1 MAWQNNLREIRIILY
16 RLKRNYG
23 LPAMIRRPLTT
34 VQDVTTGAITR
45 TYTDIS
51 IKRVIVLPT
60 RDLRNFIYDLSFVAA
75 NKNFTE
81 GGLFDE
87 KTRSMI
93 IDIKDAPKGFVLTM
107 NDHLVLET
115 RRYEIKYFEL
125 AEHNQG
131 WILQCIELDSSD
143 SE

>member
-16 RLKRNYG
+16 RLKRNFG
-23 LPAMIRRPLTT
+23 LPAIIRRPLTSI
-34 VQDVTTGAITR
+34 QDVTTGQITR
-45 TYTDIS
+45 TFLDIP
-51 IKRVIVLPT
+51 IKKVIILPT
-60 RDLRNFIYDLSFVAA
+60 KDLRNYIYDLAFIAA
-75 NKNFTE
+75 SKNFTE

-87 KTRSMI
+87 KVRAMI

-107 NDHLVLET
+107 NDHIVFET
-115 RRYEIKYFEL
+115 RRYEIKSFEL

-131 WILQCIELDSSD
+131 WVLQTIELDSSD